1 MFKKLILP
9 VFVAMMMTGGMA
21 YGQAF
26 EVIAPSDLGLAAGS
40 GTVNGIFDISG
51 LLGVPSGSASVQ
63 IVNGNISSTDTWTV
77 AENNPSTFILSG
89 SSAVE
94 VFINHGAN
102 LGSENFQNGSLA
114 RDGVTSA
121 AGESF
126 TLTSTLDPDYTFGQ
140 EANDFFVDYT
150 GPETDQ
156 VESNSTGFVFVSDQ
170 PVSSFTVFS
179 SNTTDFNN
187 DYTLG
192 FRATAVPEPASGML
206 LAFAGLFVLRRKRS

>member
-26 EVIAPSDLGLAAGS
+26 DIIAPSDLGLAAGS
-40 GTVNGIFDISG
+40 GAVNGIFDISG

-63 IVNGNISSTDTWTV
+63 IVNGNISSTNTWTV
-77 AENNPSTFILSG
+77 GEGSPSTFILSG
-89 SSAVE
+89 STAVE
-94 VFINHGAN
+94 AFVNHGAN
-102 LGSENFQNGSLA
+102 LGSDIQNGSFP

-150 GPETDQ
+150 GPDTGQ

-179 SNTTDFNN
+179 SNTTDLNN
-187 DYTLG
+187 NFTLG